1 MALISCKARVKAL
14 PRQTDSDGETMN
26 LSIPTAVGVT
36 PTCRH
41 CGHDLTLKLID
52 LGLSPVANDYVDPA
66 NYMKAEPFY
75 SLETL
80 VCREC
85 RLAQTRD
92 LLAAAEIFRADYAY
106 FSSHSTSWLEHARS
120 YVDDM
125 VGRFKL
131 GPASRH
137 VEIAS
142 NDGYLLQYSIKRGIS
157 CLGIEPCES
166 VALAARD
173 KGIETRIEFFGRAY
187 ADRLRKEGW
196 SGDLITANNVLAHV
210 PDINDFVGGVKILLA
225 PEGVATFEVQHL
237 LTLMQRHQ
245 FDTIYHEHFSYLSLI
260 AGQRIFARAG
270 LRVFDVELPET
281 HGGSIRFF
289 VCQEQAS
296 HLESPNVADVLARE
310 QAYGLHDDAV
320 YVAWNES
327 VKETKRALLELLIS
341 LKRDNKK
348 IVGYGAPAKA
358 VTLLNYCG
366 VRTDFLDFTVD
377 RAPSK
382 QGRYMPGV
390 RIPILPPEA
399 IFEAKPDYVLILPW
413 NIKNEIK
420 TQMAEIR
427 SWGGR
432 FIVPVPK
439 ATIEE

>member
-1 MALISCKARVKAL
+1 M
-14 PRQTDSDGETMN
+14 D

-36 PTCRH
+36 PKCRH

-52 LGLSPVANDYVDPA
+52 LGLSPVANDYVDAA

-75 SLETL
+75 PLETL

-92 LLAAAEIFRADYAY
+92 LLAAADIFRADYAY

-120 YVDDM
+120 YVDDV

-142 NDGYLLQYSIKRGIS
+142 NDGYLLQYSIKKGIS

-166 VALAARD
+166 VALAARE
-173 KGIETRIEFFGRAY
+173 KEIETRIEFFGSAY
-187 ADRLRKEGW
+187 ANELRGEGW

-245 FDTIYHEHFSYLSLI
+245 FDTIYHEHFSYLSL
-260 AGQRIFARAG
+260 
-270 LRVFDVELPET
+270 
-281 HGGSIRFF
+281 
-289 VCQEQAS
+289 
-296 HLESPNVADVLARE
+296 
-310 QAYGLHDDAV
+310 
-320 YVAWNES
+320 
-327 VKETKRALLELLIS
+327 
-341 LKRDNKK
+341 KK
-348 IVGYGAPAKA
+348 IVGYGAPAKG

-382 QGRYMPGV
+382 QGRYLPGA

-399 IFEAKPDYVLILPW
+399 ILEAKPDYVLILPW

>member
-1 MALISCKARVKAL
+1 M
-14 PRQTDSDGETMN
+14 D
-26 LSIPTAVGVT
+26 LSILTAVGVT
-36 PTCRH
+36 PKCRH

-75 SLETL
+75 PLETF

-85 RLAQTRD
+85 RLVQTRD
-92 LLAAAEIFRADYAY
+92 LLAASEIFRADYAY
-106 FSSHSTSWLEHARS
+106 FSSHSTSWLEHASS
-120 YVDDM
+120 YVDNM
-125 VGRFKL
+125 AGRFKL

-142 NDGYLLQYSIKRGIS
+142 NDGYLLQYSIKKGIN
-157 CLGIEPCES
+157 CLGVEPCES

-173 KGIETRIEFFGRAY
+173 KGIETRIAFFGRAY
-187 ADRLRKEGW
+187 ADELRGQGW
-196 SGDLITANNVLAHV
+196 SADLITANNVLAHV

-245 FDTIYHEHFSYLSLI
+245 FDTIYHEHFSYLSLM
-260 AGQRIFARAG
+260 AGQRVFAAAG
-270 LRVFDVELPET
+270 LRVFDVELSET

-289 VCQEQAS
+289 VCHAQAS
-296 HLESPNVADVLARE
+296 HPESPNVADVLGRE
-310 QAYGLHDDAV
+310 RAYGLHDDAI
-320 YVAWNES
+320 YIAWNES
-327 VKETKRALLELLIS
+327 VKETKRSLLDLLTA

-348 IVGYGAPAKA
+348 VVGYGAPAKG

-399 IFEAKPDYVLILPW
+399 IVEARPDYVLILPW

-439 ATIEE
+439 ATIED

>member
-1 MALISCKARVKAL
+1 M
-14 PRQTDSDGETMN
+14 E

-36 PTCRH
+36 PKCRH

-52 LGLSPVANDYVDPA
+52 LGASPVANDYVDPA
-66 NYMKAEPFY
+66 NYTKAEPFY
-75 SLETL
+75 PLETF

-92 LLAAAEIFRADYAY
+92 LLSASDIFRADYAY
-106 FSSHSTSWLEHARS
+106 FSSHSTSWLEHARV
-120 YVDDM
+120 YVEDM
-125 VGRFKL
+125 AQRFEL
-131 GPASRH
+131 GPRSRH

-142 NDGYLLQYSIKRGIS
+142 NDGYLLQYSIKKGVS
-157 CLGIEPCES
+157 CLGVEPCES

-173 KGIETRIEFFGRAY
+173 KGIETRITFFGRAT
-187 ADRLRKEGW
+187 AKELVEEGW
-196 SGDLITANNVLAHV
+196 SADLVTANNVLAHV

-225 PEGVATFEVQHL
+225 PQGVATFEVQHL

-260 AGQRIFARAG
+260 AGLRIFAKAG

-289 VCQEQAS
+289 VCHEQAS
-296 HLESPNVADVLARE
+296 HAESPNVADVLARE
-310 QAYGLHDDAV
+310 RAYGLHDDAI

-341 LKRDNKK
+341 LKRDGKK
-348 IVGYGAPAKA
+348 IVGYGAPAKG

-399 IFEAKPDYVLILPW
+399 IIEARPDYVLILPW

-420 TQMAEIR
+420 AQMAEIR